1 MKVQSANMQN
11 YLILGLFDIMAL
23 LNLKKMNCSDDE

>member
-11 YLILGLFDIMAL
+11 YLFWDYIAL
-23 LNLKKMNCSDDE
+23 LKKMNWLDDE